1 MTTYICKCGQR
12 VKKSTDAST
21 TGNRLSGYAPG
32 HECWGCPYAMPY
44 GDFQWDESARTV
56 SRETRGYECR
66 MSKTLTYASE
76 FAGSIKDKCTCR
88 VHSLDFDFLSQ
99 VSAWIKGTYPDRE
112 IFGSFSKDIRA
123 SDYGSDGR
131 YCLTITCTQNLKGVA
146 AKRELFG
153 QFFNPDGSRKDMTPQ
168 QEMEKILA
176 DIKKAKEILSCAP
189 AQDAD
194 AAVTTA
200 ENAVP
205 TATAATPTISESG
218 ADASASTPAT
228 SLQNCES
235 APAASAG
242 GSSVSTAGAMQDKP
256 LTTVPDEMRPAFD
269 YSGLTDQTVD
279 ALHMAENQYMQGK
292 KMAETGLIHM
302 GDAIAIA
309 HEALC
314 GVVANCD
321 NSGDGACRNLRRAH
335 NNQHSDDTF
344 RAWCVSI
351 GITKDTAYRLLQV
364 ATLMDHSNPR
374 QQKVLKE
381 LSPSLLYAVAK
392 PSAPAELVAQVKSGD
407 ITTHKQ
413 YQEALAQIKAEKDR
427 ANAAEAERDKL
438 LGAQNRAAWAESH
451 IQDVEAQR
459 DAALADVQ
467 GLTEQNARLNAE
479 KEKAVQSYNEMYE
492 SRIAANLQRQKAE
505 AERDR
510 AEARAHKAEDALKHQ
525 PITAVVDEEEVERR
539 AAEKAWGLAD
549 ARNRELQEENDRLK
563 KNSAQLERRMKAMT
577 SRMDDLG
584 QTDFETANHC
594 PEAMLAIWNSC
605 KGSYSRLT
613 GEDLENTFQYICN
626 TLNSIRQEAALL
638 CRQPEGYDGGAA

>member
-1 MTTYICKCGQR
+1 MDMIS
-12 VKKSTDAST
+12 KKLAN
-21 TGNRLSGYAPG
+21 NRLYAYHG
-32 HECWGCPYAMPY
+32 GRFW
-44 GDFQWDESARTV
+44 FWDEGRSIWKESHLLAKKYNLNH
-56 SRETRGYECR
+56 EYD
-66 MSKTLTYASE
+66 KLLTPE
-76 FAGSIKDKCTCR
+76 
-88 VHSLDFDFLSQ
+88 DFLSDPSQ
-99 VSAWIKGTYPDRE
+99 FQALE
-112 IFGSFSKDIRA
+112 
-123 SDYGSDGR
+123 DYEVDYILKNALQNAQPCKNAPIDPVEEDSSSGVPAPCICS
-131 YCLTITCTQNLKGVA
+131 TCTCGGCK
-146 AKRELFG
+146 EECFG
-153 QFFNPDGSRKDMTPQ
+153 NCHSCGHPV
-168 QEMEKILA
+168 QECNSYQTEGEKHL
-176 DIKKAKEILSCAP
+176 
-189 AQDAD
+189 
-194 AAVTTA
+194 
-200 ENAVP
+200 
-205 TATAATPTISESG
+205 
-218 ADASASTPAT
+218 TPAH
-228 SLQNCES
+228 S
-235 APAASAG
+235 ADVDKPEVPG
-242 GSSVSTAGAMQDKP
+242 TQTTQDKP

-269 YSGLTDQTVD
+269 YSGLDAQTVD
-279 ALHMAENQYMQGK
+279 DLHFAEKEYQHGK
-292 KMAETGLIHM
+292 KLAERGLVHM
-302 GDAIAIA
+302 GNAIAAA
-309 HEALC
+309 HDALC
-314 GVVANCD
+314 GTVVQQLENG
-321 NSGDGACRNLRRAH
+321 SDGACRNLRRAH
-335 NNQHSDDTF
+335 NNQHCDDTF

-364 ATLMDHSNPR
+364 AALMDNSSPR
-374 QQKVLKE
+374 QQRVLKE

-413 YQEALAQIKAEKDR
+413 YQEALAQIKAEKER
-427 ANAAEAERDKL
+427 ADAAEAERDKL

-467 GLTEQNARLNAE
+467 GLTEQNAKLQ
-479 KEKAVQSYNEMYE
+479 QSYHDADE

-525 PITAVVDEEEVERR
+525 PIAGVVDEEEVDRR
-539 AAEKAWGLAD
+539 AAEKALGLAD

-638 CRQPEGYDGGAA
+638 CRQPESYDGGAG